1 MKSSAEAA
9 FASVMAILISGCA
22 ATQAYDGPPKSRE
35 QIAVIT
41 GMSGWEITNMGIA
54 ARVTRID
61 GKELAEASSK
71 IEVLPGKHEIEVECW
86 MQRVPK
92 STNVNSID
100 AEAGVDYLIFIGA
113 KDGKCFTR
121 ILNKRR

>member
-1 MKSSAEAA
+1 MKNLAEAA
-9 FASVMAILISGCA
+9 FTLVVAIVITGCA
-22 ATQAYDGPPKSRE
+22 ATQAYDGPPRPRE
-35 QIAVIT
+35 QVAVIT

-54 ARVTRID
+54 ARVIKID

-71 IEVLPGKHEIEVECW
+71 IELLPGKHEIEVECW
-86 MQRVPK
+86 MQRVPP

-100 AEAGVDYLIFIGA
+100 AEAGADYLIFIGA